1 MKRVISQSS
10 PSFYALTTS
19 NLVIWVH
26 FVYIEGYLCSNG
38 LDFNDDLTLILCAG
52 DLYLV
57 FEYMDTDL
65 SNIIKS
71 NQYVQTEHIQFILY
85 QILCGLKFIH
95 SCNVIHR

>member
-1 MKRVISQSS
+1 VIGLYDVISTTIKSADYKLIEDKSS
-10 PSFYALTTS
+10 SASFRRHSMPRHL
-19 NLVIWVH
+19 
-26 FVYIEGYLCSNG
+26 
-38 LDFNDDLTLILCAG
+38 G

-85 QILCGLKFIH
+85 QILCGLMYTH
-95 SCNVIHR
+95 SANVIHR